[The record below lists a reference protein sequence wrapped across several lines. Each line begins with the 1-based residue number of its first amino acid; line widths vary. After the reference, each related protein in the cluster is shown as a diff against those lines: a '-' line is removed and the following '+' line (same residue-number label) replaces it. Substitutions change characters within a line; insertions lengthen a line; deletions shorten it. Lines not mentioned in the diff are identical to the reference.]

1 MEGVSG
7 GKMNKKLKALKAR
20 KKGEK
25 LFEDMKKAVGQDLR
39 YNRAFYLAWVK
50 AYQYFLMNK
59 RKGE

>member
-1 MEGVSG
+1 
-7 GKMNKKLKALKAR
+7 MNKKLKALKAR